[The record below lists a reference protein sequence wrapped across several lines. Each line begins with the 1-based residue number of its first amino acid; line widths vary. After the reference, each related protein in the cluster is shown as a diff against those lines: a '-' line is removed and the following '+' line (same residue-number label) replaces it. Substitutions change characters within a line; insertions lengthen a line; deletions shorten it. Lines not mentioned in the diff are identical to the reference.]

1 MRREWHT
8 LGIHLGYR
16 YEGSPICWPDGSP
29 APPDDPRVYVPTA
42 RPGHRAPHAFLA
54 DGRSTLDLFGQ
65 TYTLLV
71 FGADVTAATPLL
83 EAAKQRGVPMAVA
96 ALAEPQ
102 VAALYRHKFVLVRPD
117 GHVAWRD
124 DRMPEDAL
132 RLVDVVRGAAA
143 VPDYVAEKP
152 PVQVA
157 RSSSTL

>member
-29 APPDDPRVYVPTA
+29 APPDDPRTYVPTA

-65 TYTLLV
+65 AYTLLV
-71 FGADVTAATPLL
+71 FGADVD
-83 EAAKQRGVPMAVA
+83 RGWRRFWRPQSNAGCPWRSSP
-96 ALAEPQ
+96 LAEPQ
-102 VAALYRHKFVLVRPD
+102 IAALYQRKFVLVRPD

-124 DRMPEDAL
+124 DRMPQDAL
-132 RLVDVVRGAAA
+132 RLVDVVRGAVA
-143 VPDYVAEKP
+143 VPERGTEKP
-152 PVQVA
+152 AVQAVDI
-157 RSSSTL
+157 SH